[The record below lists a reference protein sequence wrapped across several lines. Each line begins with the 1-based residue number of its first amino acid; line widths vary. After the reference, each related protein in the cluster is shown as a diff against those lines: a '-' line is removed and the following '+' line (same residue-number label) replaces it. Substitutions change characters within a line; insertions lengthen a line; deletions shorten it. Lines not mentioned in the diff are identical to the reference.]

1 MMTEQQGDD
10 HKGPWGVLN
19 DWDHA
24 LWTDASPT
32 DRVVRIFRHI
42 RVSLSMPRLAGHLA
56 VHLNQTARQRSKTS
70 RHFRRPRVFAL
81 GHAFPRRPSLQ
92 T

>member
-24 LWTDASPT
+24 LWTDADPT
-32 DRVVRIFRHI
+32 DRVVSVLRRTPI
-42 RVSLSMPRLAGHLA
+42 SLLTFRLAGHLA
-56 VHLNQTARQRSKTS
+56 VHLNEAAR
-70 RHFRRPRVFAL
+70 
-81 GHAFPRRPSLQ
+81 
-92 T
+92 

>member
-32 DRVVRIFRHI
+32 DRVVSIFGHTRL
-42 RVSLSMPRLAGHLA
+42 SLLTLSLAGYLA
-56 VHLNQTARQRSKTS
+56 VH
-70 RHFRRPRVFAL
+70 FD
-81 GHAFPRRPSLQ
+81 
-92 T
+92 

>member
-32 DRVVRIFRHI
+32 DRVVSIFGHTC
-42 RVSLSMPRLAGHLA
+42 VSLLTPRLTGHLA
-56 VHLNQTARQRSKTS
+56 VHFNQTA
-70 RHFRRPRVFAL
+70 
-81 GHAFPRRPSLQ
+81 
-92 T
+92 